1 MTDSLKTNPSIN
13 PMNSTNSIT
22 PLDCSKADTGV
33 WLVKVA
39 RIFFSLNFSALKFK
53 I

>member
-1 MTDSLKTNPSIN
+1 MTDSLKTNTSIN
-13 PMNSTNSIT
+13 PTNLTNSIT

-39 RIFFSLNFSALKFK
+39 QNFLNNFPALKFK